1 MTNPSESQK
10 QRSQYNPLNLGTF
23 DQTTLRLLTGSLGM
37 RSRLITGGYGDYTYN
52 HWFQITL
59 PKPAWIIL
67 VKGGTELIT
76 SPASASSRFNNI
88 DTRFDFSVYAQDYSP
103 IEGRSVLQEP
113 ERFFGYVAGAQ
124 SDLYNTFNP
133 KLDSKGNEMLYEL
146 TPGNYLVC
154 VSATRNEAFDYA
166 LGLVIEFADNEEN
179 FIFKSGFQRTAS
191 QFGVAVCCPD
201 TSPRGLNLP
210 GEDDSYDFGTGAG
223 FYVDAT
229 LEPYSKNYNMY
240 SYVAM
245 ELPDLVT
252 KNFPVDSSRMG
263 IFGHSMGG
271 HGALTIALKNPDMFR
286 SVSAF
291 SPICVSSGMGRS
303 GIALPHVTSMTRS
316 GCRVFISADGM
327 TVTGTA
333 CRACWNMW
341 RHR

>member
-1 MTNPSESQK
+1 MTNPSESQR

-179 FIFKSGFQRTAS
+179 FILSEDQDPSETSFVIQEAFNAEINGIFVDSPITTNTTIDETRAFSTNTAEIESGVFVQIDYENNQGLPLQWIISPVFDAGDLNSNRIGLDFTPTWPQS
-191 QFGVAVCCPD
+191 
-201 TSPRGLNLP
+201 SPRQSSIDDWRRAWQRDHAMDDKFPSGVFAPLTNL
-210 GEDDSYDFGTGAG
+210 S
-223 FYVDAT
+223 
-229 LEPYSKNYNMY
+229 
-240 SYVAM
+240 
-245 ELPDLVT
+245 
-252 KNFPVDSSRMG
+252 
-263 IFGHSMGG
+263 
-271 HGALTIALKNPDMFR
+271 
-286 SVSAF
+286 
-291 SPICVSSGMGRS
+291 
-303 GIALPHVTSMTRS
+303 
-316 GCRVFISADGM
+316 
-327 TVTGTA
+327 
-333 CRACWNMW
+333 
-341 RHR
+341 